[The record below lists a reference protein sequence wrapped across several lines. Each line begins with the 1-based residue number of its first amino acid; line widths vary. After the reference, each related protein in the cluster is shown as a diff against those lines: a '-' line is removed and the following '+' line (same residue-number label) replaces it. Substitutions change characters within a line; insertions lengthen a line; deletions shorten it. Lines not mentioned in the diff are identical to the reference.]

1 MKFKCLKDYWM
12 YNESEEQ
19 GDIPAFKAGDK
30 ILRIEDSSLLN
41 KGDIYTFRKWLG
53 GNEIEIE
60 ECPDETFDQTYFEL
74 VEAPPAKSE
83 AEIVK
88 AWLDKLYWL
97 CLSTDIVGTDVKV
110 ITEDGY
116 ELFGKASID
125 FVINSY
131 EAYQS
136 KAKQKEKQELLD
148 KKAKLELE
156 LAQINEQLG
165 E

>member
-1 MKFKCLKDYWM
+1 MSK
-12 YNESEEQ
+12 
-19 GDIPAFKAGDK
+19 FKAGDVV
-30 ILRIEDSSLLN
+30 IRINDSW
-41 KGDIYTFRKWLG
+41 GACVLG
-53 GNEIEIE
+53 GEYIVDYMNVSYE
-60 ECPDETFDQTYFEL
+60 ELFLRGHDKGYDPSNFVLKKQDTTKE
-74 VEAPPAKSE
+74 E

-88 AWLDKLYWL
+88 AWLNKLYWL

-116 ELFGKASID
+116 ELFGKASVD

-136 KAKQKEKQELLD
+136 KAKQKAKQELLD

>member
-1 MKFKCLKDYWM
+1 MSK
-12 YNESEEQ
+12 
-19 GDIPAFKAGDK
+19 FKAGDVV
-30 ILRIEDSSLLN
+30 IRINGNWGDCVVGGEYVVAYLDDHDQLFLREHS
-41 KGDIYTFRKWLG
+41 KGYD
-53 GNEIEIE
+53 
-60 ECPDETFDQTYFEL
+60 PDNFVLKEQDTLKQ
-74 VEAPPAKSE
+74 E

-88 AWLDKLYWL
+88 AWFDKLDWL
-97 CLSTDIVGTDVKV
+97 TLNTTVGRWISLEVV
-110 ITEDGY
+110 TENSEPLY
-116 ELFGKASID
+116 NEASVD

-131 EAYQS
+131 EAYQA

>member
-1 MKFKCLKDYWM
+1 MSK
-12 YNESEEQ
+12 
-19 GDIPAFKAGDK
+19 FKAGDVV
-30 ILRIEDSSLLN
+30 IRINGNWGDCVAGGEYVVCCYREGDNELWLQGSN
-41 KGDIYTFRKWLG
+41 KGYDPSFFVLKEQDTTK
-53 GNEIEIE
+53 E
-60 ECPDETFDQTYFEL
+60 
-74 VEAPPAKSE
+74 E

-88 AWLDKLYWL
+88 AWMNKLHWL
-97 CLSTDIVGTDVKV
+97 CLSTDIAGIDVKV

-116 ELFGKASID
+116 ELFGKASVE

-131 EAYQS
+131 DAYQS

>member
-1 MKFKCLKDYWM
+1 MSK
-12 YNESEEQ
+12 
-19 GDIPAFKAGDK
+19 FKAGDVV
-30 ILRIEDSSLLN
+30 IRINGNWGDCVVGGEYKVVFYRERDNELWLQGHN
-41 KGDIYTFRKWLG
+41 KGYDPSFFVLKEQDTLK
-53 GNEIEIE
+53 
-60 ECPDETFDQTYFEL
+60 Q
-74 VEAPPAKSE
+74 E

-88 AWLDKLYWL
+88 VWFDKLDWLDKNTSIHRSLTVEVIDEYGYD
-97 CLSTDIVGTDVKV
+97 LS
-110 ITEDGY
+110 
-116 ELFGKASID
+116 GKASVD

-148 KKAKLELE
+148 KKKALELE